1 MSMNQG
7 ERNTRERILD
17 VGQDLVQRRG
27 INGMSFQDLS
37 DAVGIRKA
45 SVHHHFASKTDMVT
59 ALLERYRSE
68 FGREV
73 GLILKSR
80 KPAAAK
86 LKAYFG
92 LFTDTLEQPGNNKG
106 CLCGMLAAE
115 LLSLEAENVEQVRGF
130 FRENYRSIEQI
141 LNEGRSDASLPF
153 ARKTETMARLVF
165 SALEGALL
173 VARCDGGPRSMKVA
187 LESLLV
193 LLSAA

>member
-1 MSMNQG
+1 MNQ
-7 ERNTRERILD
+7 RTRDTRERLLD

-45 SVHHHFASKTDMVT
+45 SVHHHFASKTDMVS
-59 ALLERYRSE
+59 ALLERYRLE
-68 FGREV
+68 FGRAV
-73 GLILKSR
+73 KPILESR
-80 KPAAAK
+80 EPAAVK
-86 LKAYFG
+86 LHAYFG
-92 LFTDTLEQPGNNKG
+92 LFTATLGRPGNDRG

-130 FRENYRSIEQI
+130 FRENYRFIEQI
-141 LNEGRSDASLPF
+141 LNEGRSDASLVF
-153 ARKTETMARLVF
+153 AGKTETVARLVF

-173 VARCDGGPRSMKVA
+173 VARCDGGPRSMKA
-187 LESLLV
+187 TLESLLA

>member
-1 MSMNQG
+1 MNQ
-7 ERNTRERILD
+7 RKQDTRERILD

-45 SVHHHFASKTDMVT
+45 SVHHHFASKTDMVS
-59 ALLERYRSE
+59 ALLQRYRSE

-73 GLILKSR
+73 KPILESR
-80 KPAAAK
+80 KPAATK

-130 FRENYRSIEQI
+130 FRENYRFIEQI
-141 LNEGRSDASLPF
+141 LNEGCSDASL
-153 ARKTETMARLVF
+153 AIAGDTAAMARLVF

-173 VARCDGGPRSMKVA
+173 VARCDGGPRSMKA
-187 LESLLV
+187 TLQSLLG
-193 LLSAA
+193 LLSPA